1 MCARGVNLVNWELS
15 TISRMG
21 FETVLTVQYF
31 YLFISF
37 PSKEMF
43 ESISLIIDKKFPL
56 SFFGHHFESV
66 VTATFYM
73 AISSETTG
81 KFLTKW
87 KLGQTLS
94 PVHGKVYSI
103 QNYVIKFVSDLLQ
116 ISGFLRVLRF
126 PPPIKLTATI

>member
-1 MCARGVNLVNWELS
+1 
-15 TISRMG
+15 MG

-56 SFFGHHFESV
+56 LFFGHHFESV
-66 VTATFYM
+66 VTTTFYM

-81 KFLTKW
+81 KCLT
-87 KLGQTLS
+87 
-94 PVHGKVYSI
+94 I
-103 QNYVIKFVSDLLQ
+103 
-116 ISGFLRVLRF
+116 
-126 PPPIKLTATI
+126 

>member
-1 MCARGVNLVNWELS
+1 
-15 TISRMG
+15 MG

-37 PSKEMF
+37 PPKEMF
-43 ESISLIIDKKFPL
+43 ESPL

-81 KFLTKW
+81 KFLTK
-87 KLGQTLS
+87 
-94 PVHGKVYSI
+94 
-103 QNYVIKFVSDLLQ
+103 
-116 ISGFLRVLRF
+116 
-126 PPPIKLTATI
+126 